1 MEKKN
6 VLDILEERGYIDQVT
21 HRDELKELLGSEPVT
36 FYIGFDATA
45 DSLTLGHFLTVMAM
59 MHMQKAGHRPIALL
73 GCVTTMIGDP
83 SGRNDMRKVMT
94 KEFIEHNAK
103 CFKNQ
108 LSNFLDFGEG
118 KARFVN
124 NADWLLNL
132 N

>member
-1 MEKKN
+1 MKKEN

-59 MHMQKAGHRPIALL
+59 MNMQKAGHRPIALL
-73 GCVTTMIGDP
+73 GGGTTMIGDP

-94 KEFIEHNAK
+94 K
-103 CFKNQ
+103 
-108 LSNFLDFGEG
+108 
-118 KARFVN
+118 
-124 NADWLLNL
+124 
-132 N
+132 